1 MVKQLRTSSE
11 IETGCSVK
19 SFDFHRCQV
28 GCHPDRLVPLKS
40 SKPVQIKI
48 HLTSRGLHFLRGELG
63 GWLFWKE
70 MPAHQWF
77 CLKWQNS
84 NGIESGFKWMQTGNS
99 RWLLSSEHHL
109 EFCLRFCGGLPVY
122 FRLSCWDCWVHYQ
135 FRCMTFQKI
144 KCYRWILCRH
154 ISKSFYI

>member
-1 MVKQLRTSSE
+1 MVKQLRTSWV

-40 SKPVQIKI
+40 SKPAQIKI

-63 GWLFWKE
+63 GRLFWKE
-70 MPAHQWF
+70 MPAHQWL
-77 CLKWQNS
+77 CLKRQNS

-109 EFCLRFCGGLPVY
+109 ELCLHLCWGPPVY
-122 FRLSCWDCWVHYQ
+122 FLLSVEIGGSAISSCAWHFKRLDVIYE
-135 FRCMTFQKI
+135 
-144 KCYRWILCRH
+144 
-154 ISKSFYI
+154 SFVESVYI